1 MRKTIFTGLIV
12 CLISLIAIV
21 PVAIGAPG
29 DLVWTQASNPSVSW
43 DDAYAVAVDGTGAYI
58 VGVDNYAGNPRW
70 RIEKRSLTTGSSIWN
85 QASNPSTSWDE
96 AYGVAVDGSG
106 VYIVGH
112 DASLGNNRWRIE
124 KRSLTTGSIIWTQ
137 TSNPSPYGDVAYG
150 VAVDGTGL
158 YIVGYDQYPG
168 PDNRRW
174 RIEKRSLTTG
184 SVIWTQASNPSSAMD
199 EALGV
204 AVDATG
210 VYIVGYDNYLGIP
223 RWRMEKRSLT
233 TGTSIWTQTSNPS
246 PGWDFA
252 NAVTVDGTG
261 VYIVGRDEYLGSDN
275 PRWRIE
281 KRSLTTGTSIWNTA
295 SNPSTTWDE
304 PLGVA
309 TDGSGLYIVGFD
321 EYPGTN
327 SRWRIEKRNLTT
339 GNNLWTKTSNPS
351 SYSDEAYGVATYGG
365 GVYIV
370 GYDSYSGG
378 RRWRIE
384 KREP

>member
-1 MRKTIFTGLIV
+1 MRKTILTGFIIGIL
-12 CLISLIAIV
+12 SLIAIV

-29 DLVWTQASNPSVSW
+29 DLVWTEASNPSVSW
-43 DDAYAVAVDGTGAYI
+43 DEAYAVAVDGTGAYI

-137 TSNPSPYGDVAYG
+137 
-150 VAVDGTGL
+150 
-158 YIVGYDQYPG
+158 
-168 PDNRRW
+168 
-174 RIEKRSLTTG
+174 
-184 SVIWTQASNPSSAMD
+184 ASNPSSAMD

-233 TGTSIWTQTSNPS
+233 TGTSIWTPASNPS
-246 PGWDFA
+246 P
-252 NAVTVDGTG
+252 
-261 VYIVGRDEYLGSDN
+261 
-275 PRWRIE
+275 
-281 KRSLTTGTSIWNTA
+281 
-295 SNPSTTWDE
+295 TWDE

-339 GNNLWTKTSNPS
+339 GNNLWPKTSNPS
-351 SYSDEAYGVATYGG
+351 AFYDEAYGVAVDGS

>member
-1 MRKTIFTGLIV
+1 MRKTILTGFIIGIL
-12 CLISLIAIV
+12 SLIAIV

-137 TSNPSPYGDVAYG
+137 
-150 VAVDGTGL
+150 
-158 YIVGYDQYPG
+158 
-168 PDNRRW
+168 
-174 RIEKRSLTTG
+174 
-184 SVIWTQASNPSSAMD
+184 ASNPSSAMD

-210 VYIVGYDNYLGIP
+210 AYIVGYDNYLGIP
-223 RWRMEKRSLT
+223 RL
-233 TGTSIWTQTSNPS
+233 
-246 PGWDFA
+246 
-252 NAVTVDGTG
+252 
-261 VYIVGRDEYLGSDN
+261 
-275 PRWRIE
+275 
-281 KRSLTTGTSIWNTA
+281 
-295 SNPSTTWDE
+295 
-304 PLGVA
+304 
-309 TDGSGLYIVGFD
+309 
-321 EYPGTN
+321 
-327 SRWRIEKRNLTT
+327 RIEKRNRTT

-378 RRWRIE
+378 RRWRIA

>member
-1 MRKTIFTGLIV
+1 MRKTILTGFIIGIL
-12 CLISLIAIV
+12 SLIAIV

-112 DASLGNNRWRIE
+112 DASLGNN
-124 KRSLTTGSIIWTQ
+124 
-137 TSNPSPYGDVAYG
+137 
-150 VAVDGTGL
+150 
-158 YIVGYDQYPG
+158 
-168 PDNRRW
+168 RW

-351 SYSDEAYGVATYGG
+351 AFYDEAYGVAVDGS

-370 GYDSYSGG
+370 GYDTYSGG
-378 RRWRIE
+378 GRWRIE
-384 KREP
+384 KRSP

>member
-1 MRKTIFTGLIV
+1 MRKTIFTGFIIGIL
-12 CLISLIAIV
+12 SLIAIV

-150 VAVDGTGL
+150 VAVDGTG
-158 YIVGYDQYPG
+158 
-168 PDNRRW
+168 
-174 RIEKRSLTTG
+174 
-184 SVIWTQASNPSSAMD
+184 
-199 EALGV
+199 
-204 AVDATG
+204 
-210 VYIVGYDNYLGIP
+210 VY
-223 RWRMEKRSLT
+223 T
-233 TGTSIWTQTSNPS
+233 
-246 PGWDFA
+246 
-252 NAVTVDGTG
+252 
-261 VYIVGRDEYLGSDN
+261 VGRDEYLGSDN

-339 GNNLWTKTSNPS
+339 GNNLWPKTSNPS
-351 SYSDEAYGVATYGG
+351 AFYDEAYGVAVDGS

-370 GYDSYSGG
+370 
-378 RRWRIE
+378 
-384 KREP
+384 